1 MKNLS
6 IKYIPIQHWCNAA
19 RPKTLFASIGP
30 VILGCSIAYYDGYP
44 FNFTIAFLTLFC
56 TLLLQIGT
64 NYTNDYY
71 DYINGTDKFDRIG
84 PTRLTQSGLISA
96 KDMKKAFLLCYSL
109 AALVGV
115 LLMLKGGA
123 PIIIIG
129 ATSILAAFAYTGG
142 PYPLS
147 YYALGEVLAFLFF
160 GPIALWGTYY
170 LQTDSHSLLPLFV
183 GCGPGLISCA
193 LMAINN
199 LRDKKSDE
207 KTRKVTLAVILNEKG
222 ARLVALLPLLLSSLL
237 PFFLAFALGNI
248 YFALAAITFYV
259 FLPKWKFIATGKI
272 DENLNS
278 VLESTG
284 KYLFLFCFFLSII
297 FIICK

>member
-1 MKNLS
+1 
-6 IKYIPIQHWCNAA
+6 
-19 RPKTLFASIGP
+19 
-30 VILGCSIAYYDGYP
+30 
-44 FNFTIAFLTLFC
+44 
-56 TLLLQIGT
+56 
-64 NYTNDYY
+64 
-71 DYINGTDKFDRIG
+71 
-84 PTRLTQSGLISA
+84 
-96 KDMKKAFLLCYSL
+96 
-109 AALVGV
+109 
-115 LLMLKGGA
+115 
-123 PIIIIG
+123 
-129 ATSILAAFAYTGG
+129 
-142 PYPLS
+142 
-147 YYALGEVLAFLFF
+147 
-160 GPIALWGTYY
+160 
-170 LQTDSHSLLPLFV
+170 
-183 GCGPGLISCA
+183 
-193 LMAINN
+193 MAINN